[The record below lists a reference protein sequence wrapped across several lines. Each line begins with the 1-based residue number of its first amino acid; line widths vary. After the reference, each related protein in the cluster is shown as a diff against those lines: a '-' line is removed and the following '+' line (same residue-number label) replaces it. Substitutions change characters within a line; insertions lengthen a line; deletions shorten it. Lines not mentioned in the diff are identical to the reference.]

1 MSFSLS
7 NSQKSKIANGA
18 AAKSNAEEYEMRE
31 YERMKKLQ
39 MKKELREILERI
51 KLGIENIPREQEERE
66 KEEEFIVSSQFKT
79 QLLSPISTSSNN
91 KMKNNSDDDESD
103 FTASSTVKDRM
114 SMEVESPIEDD
125 GFNFEEDE
133 EDLKYYRRC
142 EDDSAYLRYADNGI
156 IHHKAIQ
163 SNGLHS

>member
-1 MSFSLS
+1 
-7 NSQKSKIANGA
+7 
-18 AAKSNAEEYEMRE
+18 
-31 YERMKKLQ
+31 
-39 MKKELREILERI
+39 
-51 KLGIENIPREQEERE
+51 
-66 KEEEFIVSSQFKT
+66 
-79 QLLSPISTSSNN
+79 
-91 KMKNNSDDDESD
+91 MKNNSDDDESD
-103 FTASSTVKDRM
+103 FTPSSTVKDRM
-114 SMEVESPIEDD
+114 SMEVENQIEDN